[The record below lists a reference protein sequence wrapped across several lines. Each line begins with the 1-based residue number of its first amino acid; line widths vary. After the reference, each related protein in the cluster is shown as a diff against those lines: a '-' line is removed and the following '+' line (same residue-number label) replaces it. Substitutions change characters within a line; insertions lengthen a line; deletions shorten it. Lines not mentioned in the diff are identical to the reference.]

1 MSWKRGETLLQE
13 TKQLELQLIKDGDGM
28 CIPKDSSFKQA
39 VLQPLVQFYMILAKV
54 AEKEGAYRIS
64 RQWGNF
70 TTEFQDVIVT
80 SET

>member
-1 MSWKRGETLLQE
+1 MPWKRGETLLQE
-13 TKQLELQLIKDGDGM
+13 AKQLELQLIKDRDGM
-28 CIPKDSSFKQA
+28 CIPKDSSFTQA
-39 VLQPLVQFYMILAKV
+39 VLRPLVQFYMILAKV

-70 TTEFQDVIVT
+70 TTGFQDVIVT